1 MSERRR
7 NILIGPGRVF
17 RAPANEALPDET
29 SVPYRGVQQSPPGD
43 GWGGNWEDIGLLMAG
58 SGVQMRHSVTM
69 KEIRADGFMLPLA
82 RVPTARAV
90 SFAFTVLEYTPE
102 NLELVFP
109 DSTLTTTAAA
119 ANQKGYKDLV
129 IGSGQDNPEYAIGV
143 EAFRKDSAGTKQPVR
158 WRLYG
163 ASIEQDGESP
173 FNQDNESML
182 PIVCH
187 ALHWDAAGKCA
198 QLVYVTHPST
208 SGVGA

>member
-1 MSERRR
+1 MTERRR
-7 NILIGPGRVF
+7 NIIIGPGRVF
-17 RAPANEALPDET
+17 RSMPNEVLPDET
-29 SVPYRGVQQSPPGD
+29 TVPYRGVPQTPPGM

-58 SGVQMRHSVTM
+58 SAVQMRHSATM
-69 KEIRADGFMLPLA
+69 KEIRADGFMLPLD
-82 RVPTARAV
+82 RVPTARAI

-102 NLELVFP
+102 NLQLVFP

-119 ANQKGYKDLV
+119 AGQKGYQDLV
-129 IGSGQDNPEYAIGV
+129 IGSGQDNPAYAIGI

-163 ASIEQDGESP
+163 ASVEQDGETP

-187 ALHWDAAGKCA
+187 ALHWDDAGQVA
-198 QLVYVTHPST
+198 QLHYVTAP
-208 SGVGA
+208 AP